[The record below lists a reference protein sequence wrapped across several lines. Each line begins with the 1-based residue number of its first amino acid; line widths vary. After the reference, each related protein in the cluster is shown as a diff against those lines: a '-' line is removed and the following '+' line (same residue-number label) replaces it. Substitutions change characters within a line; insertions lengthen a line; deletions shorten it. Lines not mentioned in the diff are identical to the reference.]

1 MCYVLKLFS
10 FSHKALCRTACLP
23 SSTSFHFLLLPPRRL
38 STLSLFL
45 LESARLFQLLPLG
58 TAFPDRVEVA
68 VFLLSQGFVTTINN
82 NNNNNGQ

>member
-1 MCYVLKLFS
+1 MLKLFS

-23 SSTSFHFLLLPPRRL
+23 SSTSFHFLLLPPPPSCL

-58 TAFPDRVEVA
+58 TTFPDRVEVA